1 MAETTNANSSTPAA
15 PVKKVPAKA
24 ADKPKKPKPSA
35 RHAGGSAKASRRR
48 MRKKK
53 SQIQARRKK
62 EFTYRG
68 HTMEELLKMP
78 LADIIELLP
87 ARARRSYIR
96 GMNPE
101 QQAFLNKIKKADGP
115 VRTHRREIYI
125 LPDFVGKTVHVH
137 NGREYQPVEIK
148 PEMIGHSLGEFAL
161 TRKGVRH
168 SGLGVGAT
176 RSSKFMPLK

>member
-1 MAETTNANSSTPAA
+1 MAESVKADSPTPAA
-15 PVKKVPAKA
+15 APAKKA
-24 ADKPKKPKPSA
+24 AKTDKPKKPKPSA

-68 HTMEELLKMP
+68 HTMEELKKMP

-101 QQAFLNKIKKADGP
+101 QEAFLSKIKKADGP

-125 LPDFVGKTVHVH
+125 LPNFVGKTVHVH
-137 NGREYQPVEIK
+137 NGKEYQPIEIK

-161 TRKGVRH
+161 TRKGVKH